1 MKKSAN
7 LRRTKQTIQSL
18 ADTKSLRPVNTA
30 TGSDQSPTLHGFV
43 TSPSS
48 STASAF
54 GQSTDCLTT
63 EQVASL
69 NKYQDDYEAAY
80 LDSKFFGRLSSELLP

>member
-1 MKKSAN
+1 MRN
-7 LRRTKQTIQSL
+7 LRGPAPLRFS
-18 ADTKSLRPVNTA
+18 RPVNTA

-54 GQSTDCLTT
+54 GQSTDCLTK
-63 EQVASL
+63 EQVDSLREYEDFYRDAYGFAKLTRQLASQ
-69 NKYQDDYEAAY
+69 N
-80 LDSKFFGRLSSELLP
+80 LL